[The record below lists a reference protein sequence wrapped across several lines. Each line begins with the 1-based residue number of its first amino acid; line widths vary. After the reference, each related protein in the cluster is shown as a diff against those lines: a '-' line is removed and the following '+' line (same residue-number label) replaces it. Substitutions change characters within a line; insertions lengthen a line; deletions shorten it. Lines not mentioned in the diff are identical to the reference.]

1 MLWLMPAFI
10 LEKLIVGSS
19 EDSLLVSSAYI
30 ISDVR
35 REIEKELFEER

>member
-10 LEKLIVGSS
+10 LEKLIVRSS

-35 REIEKELFEER
+35 REREKELFEER